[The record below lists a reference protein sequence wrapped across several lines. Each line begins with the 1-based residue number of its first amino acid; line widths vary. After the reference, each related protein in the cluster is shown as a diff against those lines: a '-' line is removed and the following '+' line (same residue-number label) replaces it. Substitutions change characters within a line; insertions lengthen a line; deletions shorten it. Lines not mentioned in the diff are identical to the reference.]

1 MSSTH
6 PSTPRRIELAR
17 LHARAFG
24 PEGSDGRGRGRYLAA
39 VDGMIFGDGAGDGF
53 VRGNTFAHKKLGFA
67 FDVPEGFNLENRDEA
82 VLASGPGGQAL
93 RFDAVDE
100 REDVVAY
107 LASGWVNGLDPA
119 TISTVTIDGLEA
131 ARGRAVAGDWR
142 FDVTVIA
149 REGRMYR
156 FILASPREGRQARE
170 SWIAGT
176 FRTLSRREQARL
188 GPLRLKTVNVR
199 SGDTP
204 AGLAATMGAVKQ
216 PLALFRALN
225 GLADGETPPT
235 GGRVKLVAG

>member
-1 MSSTH
+1 M
-6 PSTPRRIELAR
+6 
-17 LHARAFG
+17 
-24 PEGSDGRGRGRYLAA
+24 
-39 VDGMIFGDGAGDGF
+39 
-53 VRGNTFAHKKLGFA
+53 
-67 FDVPEGFNLENRDEA
+67 
-82 VLASGPGGQAL
+82 
-93 RFDAVDE
+93 
-100 REDVVAY
+100 AY

-156 FILASPREGRQARE
+156 FILASPPVKAGKRAKAGLRAR
-170 SWIAGT
+170 SAHC
-176 FRTLSRREQARL
+176 RAANSL